1 MNLTAQDSLTPTDNS
16 QKSIL
21 ASGCD
26 PVLSAKFAKVVPPLI
41 GNAEYVPTT
50 NDSDFINKLKSSK

>member
-21 ASGCD
+21 ARGCD